1 MSQEIRKG
9 GDVVRKVAILASVWL
24 VATASLAFGAV
35 AFADTKKGDDKHH
48 KHHPKCEY
56 EHGKWECDD

>member
-1 MSQEIRKG
+1 
-9 GDVVRKVAILASVWL
+9 VRKVAILASVWL

-35 AFADTKKGDDKHH
+35 AFADDKKDDGHH
-48 KHHPKCEY
+48 HHPKCEY